1 VLRAARSVG
10 SSHRRRRRGGR
21 EPREQRRDGATVTVM
36 TTPRRQ
42 VEPGLREQLDLGYV
56 FGSVLTFAQRPLVTE
71 VQQLADW
78 QADVAVLGAPFDL
91 GTTNRPGAR
100 FGPRALRT
108 DAYEPGTYHLE
119 LGLEIFDWLEVI
131 DVGDAYCPSGMVQQS
146 LDNIRAK
153 VASVASL
160 GIIPVTIGGDHTVTW
175 PAVTAVAEHHGFG
188 RVGMVH
194 FDAHA
199 DTADTIDGNLAS
211 HGTPMRRLIES
222 GAIPGKNFVQ
232 IGLRGYWP
240 GQDVWEWMA
249 VQGMRW
255 HLMDEVHRRGL
266 DAVLTDAITEA
277 MDGVDHLYVSVDI
290 DCLDPAYAPG
300 TGTPEPGGLASVDLL
315 RALRRLAMETPLVGF
330 DIMEVAPAYDHA
342 DVTVNVAHR
351 CIMEVLSGL
360 AAVRRDAGQMNPS
373 AAGGNR

>member
-1 VLRAARSVG
+1 
-10 SSHRRRRRGGR
+10 
-21 EPREQRRDGATVTVM
+21 M
-36 TTPRRQ
+36 
-42 VEPGLREQLDLGYV
+42 REQLELGYV

-108 DAYEPGTYHLE
+108 DAYECGTFHLD
-119 LGLEIFDWLEVI
+119 LGLEIFDFLEVV
-131 DVGDAYCPSGMVQQS
+131 DVGDAYCPSGMVQES
-146 LDNIRAK
+146 LDNIKAK
-153 VASVASL
+153 VASVVQH
-160 GIIPVTIGGDHTVTW
+160 GILPVVIGGDHTVTW
-175 PAVTAVAEHHGFG
+175 PAATAVAEHHGFG

-240 GQDVWEWMA
+240 GQDVWDWMA
-249 VQGMRW
+249 EQGMRW
-255 HLMDEVHRRGL
+255 HLMDEVHHRGL
-266 DAVLTDAITEA
+266 DVVLTDAIAEA

-290 DCLDPAYAPG
+290 DCLDPAFAPG
-300 TGTPEPGGLASVDLL
+300 TGTPEPGGLTSADLL
-315 RALRRLAMETPLVGF
+315 RALRRLARETPLVGF
-330 DIMEVAPAYDHA
+330 DVMEVAPAYDHA
-342 DVTVNVAHR
+342 DCTVNVAHR
-351 CIMEVLSGL
+351 CIMEVLAGL
-360 AAVRRDAGQMNPS
+360 ASVRRDAGRINPTGS
-373 AAGGNR
+373 GGTR